1 MFLFIWNY
9 PELSELI
16 RTYPTICGIIKVLR
30 KDLNMHLTNVS
41 SYPLLSQLI
50 RTYPILCRINRVLR
64 KDLNMHL
71 ANVSIH
77 PKLSAL
83 IRQLFHY
90 VGSQKFVEKPKT

>member
-1 MFLFIWNY
+1 
-9 PELSELI
+9 
-16 RTYPTICGIIKVLR
+16 
-30 KDLNMHLTNVS
+30 MHLTNVS
-41 SYPLLSQLI
+41 IYLELSGIIRTYPHLSDNMWDHKSTKNVSIYPLLSQLI

-90 VGSQKFVEKPKT
+90 VVSQKFVEKPKT